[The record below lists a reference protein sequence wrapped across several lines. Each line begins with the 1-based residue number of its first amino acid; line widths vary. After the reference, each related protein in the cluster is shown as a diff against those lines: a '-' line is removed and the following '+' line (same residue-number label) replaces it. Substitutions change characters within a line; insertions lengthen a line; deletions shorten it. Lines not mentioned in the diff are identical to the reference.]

1 MNKPQTIKNLC
12 KEIRDYHLDK
22 IEELCND
29 GRVEDARALYE
40 EVREWLL
47 KKENHKIITV
57 E

>member
-1 MNKPQTIKNLC
+1 MNKLQTIKNLC

-40 EVREWLL
+40 EVKEWLSL
-47 KKENHKIITV
+47 Q
-57 E
+57 